1 MGYGKSKESADQ
13 ERSNL
18 LGINPIANRASGGS
32 FMSKHSSSQGMPRL
46 GSPLH
51 QEKDKYG
58 RNIPG
63 SNYFSKGS
71 AGDKYLGPMLGGTAD
86 YSGGV
91 RSRTQGG
98 GSEITSKSFSG
109 DSSQSPG
116 TTFVNYFK
124 NNKKTEKSEKKSQKM
139 SG

>member
-1 MGYGKSKESADQ
+1 MGYGKSKESASQ
-13 ERSNL
+13 ERKNL
-18 LGINPIANRASGGS
+18 IGINPIANRASDGS
-32 FMSKHSSSQGMPRL
+32 FMSKHSIHSQG
-46 GSPLH
+46 GDTPLH

-63 SNYFSKGS
+63 SNYFSAGS
-71 AGDKYLGPMLGGTAD
+71 AGDTYLGPLLGGTAD

-109 DSSQSPG
+109 DSSESPG

-124 NNKKTEKSEKKSQKM
+124 KNKPKEKENKNNKF
-139 SG
+139 GG

>member
-1 MGYGKSKESADQ
+1 MANWHAMQKAKREILDTPLQ
-13 ERSNL
+13 EDII
-18 LGINPIANRASGGS
+18 GSGGS
-32 FMSKHSSSQGMPRL
+32 HMTSKGG

-63 SNYFSKGS
+63 TNYFSKGS
-71 AGDKYLGPMLGGTAD
+71 VGDKFLGPLLGGTAN
-86 YSGGV
+86 YGGGIK
-91 RSRTQGG
+91 SRTQGG

-109 DSSQSPG
+109 DSSKSPV
-116 TTFVNYFK
+116 TEFVNYFK
-124 NNKKTEKSEKKSQKM
+124 KKETDKKDPKM

>member
-1 MGYGKSKESADQ
+1 MGYGKSKESASQ
-13 ERSNL
+13 EKKDL

-63 SNYFSKGS
+63 SNYFSAGS
-71 AGDKYLGPMLGGTAD
+71 AGDKYLGPLLGGTAN

-109 DSSQSPG
+109 DSSESPG

-124 NNKKTEKSEKKSQKM
+124 KNKPKEKENKNNKF
-139 SG
+139 GG